1 MKNDLPIRLA
11 DGAIA
16 VVGSGLAARQLE
28 PYLARLAA
36 ARPSDAW
43 VSASIHS
50 YPAWL
55 TALWSRSASGSHR
68 LLTVRQSLALWRR
81 VIEDSTV
88 AGRLISSRT
97 ATRWAAEAWQLLWQ
111 WRIDP
116 RDLAATD
123 GDLDF
128 ESFLRWARNY
138 RKALDNEGWI
148 DAPLAAAEL
157 IARGQRPR
165 SSDGAVIWAD
175 IAEATPAQQAL
186 YRQLEH
192 DDWTMAEWLPPK
204 VQRSSSRVCV
214 PDGAGE
220 LTAAAQWAA
229 EKQAQSP
236 GQRLALV
243 IPDLKTRADEVR
255 RALEDYLDP
264 NRILLGSATD
274 RAYFDP
280 NGEPSHV
287 QPLIGAAMT
296 ALELV
301 SSRGTFGNFSRWL
314 RSPYF
319 SIDPEDEG
327 DRSELEK
334 KLRIEVSAQLGFLDG
349 YRAGSLPRQLRDAAP
364 RLATRLSHALKLLDK
379 APRYA
384 TPTRWTR
391 VWQQILAQL
400 GWTAGA
406 HDPSASVIP
415 QWERALNE
423 LSLLTPIVGAI
434 SMTEALAELELV
446 LEQPRAGGPIPLS
459 GISLLERPED
469 IGPGYDAVWL
479 AGITDTRWPR
489 PAKANPL
496 LPLRL
501 QLDNGMPGSSPQDSS
516 ERCQRTTQ
524 RLIDRVPELV
534 FSWPARVNDYPAE
547 PSPLLAKI
555 PAVTLKTLVSSSS
568 GRLAERMRGTRAREQ
583 HDDPAPALETKEI
596 PGGSGTLSVHA
607 RCPLRAFMESRLG
620 ARPLEP
626 LARGLSARQR
636 GIVTHRVLELFLRR
650 LPDRT
655 ALAAWAQP
663 ARDDWTASCV
673 EKALNETFGAAKP
686 ALRTVYYLERE
697 RLVVLVESLL
707 ANDLKRPDFSVA
719 CVEERLV
726 AELNG
731 FLLTCR
737 LDRIDEL
744 ASGGVAIIDYKT
756 GRNATPN
763 DWLRPRLRDTQLP
776 LYAQTLD
783 LDVTA
788 TVIAAVQID
797 GVKFKGIWAQN
808 EEFPGRVAK
817 LPDDRDWSA
826 QLELWHKQLE
836 TLIAEYATGDTRILL
851 DDLDQAKGPFAP
863 LTRIIEQLALARG
876 WLDERSAP

>member
-1 MKNDLPIRLA
+1 MENNLPIRLA

-28 PYLARLAA
+28 PYLARLAG

-50 YPAWL
+50 YPAWM
-55 TALWSRSASGSHR
+55 TALWSRSASDSHQ
-68 LLTVRQSLALWRR
+68 LLTARQSLALWRR
-81 VIEDSTV
+81 VIDDSAV
-88 AGRLISSRT
+88 ADRLISSRT
-97 ATRWAAEAWQLLWQ
+97 ATRWAAAAWQLLWQ

-128 ESFLRWARNY
+128 ESFLRWARDY

-157 IARGQRPR
+157 TTRGQLRDSR
-165 SSDGAVIWAD
+165 DGAVIWAD
-175 IAEATPAQQAL
+175 IAEPTPAQQAL

-192 DDWTMAEWLPPK
+192 DGWTMAEWLPPR
-204 VQRSSSRVCV
+204 VQRSSSRVCL
-214 PDGAGE
+214 PDSAGE
-220 LTAAAQWAA
+220 LAAAARWAA
-229 EKQAQSP
+229 ERQAQAP
-236 GQRLALV
+236 EQRLALV
-243 IPDLKTRADEVR
+243 IPDLKTRADEVQR
-255 RALEDYLDP
+255 VLEDCLDP
-264 NRILLGSATD
+264 NRILLGGTTN

-280 NGEPSHV
+280 NGEPSHG
-287 QPLIGAAMT
+287 QPPIGAALT

-319 SIDPEDEG
+319 SIDPEDEC

-334 KLRIEVSAQLGFLDG
+334 KLRIEVSAQLGFLDA
-349 YRAGSLPRQLRDAAP
+349 YRAGRLPRQLRDAAP
-364 RLATRLSHALKLLDK
+364 GLATRLSRALKLLDK

-400 GWTAGA
+400 GWPAGT

-415 QWERALNE
+415 RWERALNE
-423 LSLLTPIVGAI
+423 LSQLTPIVGAI
-434 SMTEALAELELV
+434 SMAEALAELELI
-446 LEQPRAGGPIPLS
+446 LEQPLAGGPIPLS

-479 AGITDTRWPR
+479 AGITDARWPR

-501 QLDNGMPGSSPQDSS
+501 QLDHGMPGSSPQNAS
-516 ERCQRTTQ
+516 ERCQRATQ

-534 FSWPARVNDYPAE
+534 VSWPARVNDYPAE
-547 PSPLLAKI
+547 PSPLIATI
-555 PAVTLKTLVSSSS
+555 PAVTVKALVSSST
-568 GRLAERMRGTRAREQ
+568 GRLAECMRGTRAREQ
-583 HDDPAPALETKEI
+583 HEDPGPALEAKEI

-607 RCPLRAFMESRLG
+607 RCPLRAFIESRLG

-655 ALAAWAQP
+655 ALAAWEQS

-673 EKALNETFGAAKP
+673 EKALKETFGAAKP
-686 ALRTVYYLERE
+686 ALRTLYDLERE
-697 RLVVLVESLL
+697 RLVMLVESLL

-731 FLLTCR
+731 FRLTCR

-763 DWLRPRLRDTQLP
+763 DWFRPRLRDTQLP
-776 LYAQTLD
+776 LYAQTID

-808 EEFPGRVAK
+808 EEFPGRAVK
-817 LPDDRDWSA
+817 LPDERDWSA
-826 QLELWHKQLE
+826 QLEFWREQLE

-851 DDLDQAKGPFAP
+851 GDLDDAKGPFAP
-863 LTRIIEQLALARG
+863 LTRITEQLALARG
-876 WLDERSAP
+876 WLDEWSAP